1 MAHIDLSPANIL
13 EVGTAF
19 QKSKT
24 LLSAVSLE
32 LFSHLGD
39 DAMTGAEIGQRLGLH
54 PRAIYDFLDAL
65 VAMRFLEREGDGP
78 SGRYSNSVEAA
89 AFLDKKKPT
98 YVGGLLEMCDSRLY
112 RFWGDLTEGLTTGKP
127 QSELKVT
134 GKSFFE
140 ELYGDSARLEQFM
153 GAMVGLSAEPSQMLA
168 EQFDFSRYRTVCD
181 VGGATGQLCLALAS
195 RHPHLRCISY
205 DLPVVASIA
214 EQTIR
219 VAGLNDR
226 VSVASGDFFAEPLPR
241 ADVITMG
248 HILHDWNLDRKKQLI
263 KAAYDALP
271 DGGAFVIIEALI
283 DDARRENIFGLMMSL
298 SMLIESGDAF
308 DFTGSDFAAWCQAT
322 GFRDIE
328 IRPLAS
334 TNSVAIAYK

>member
-24 LLSAVSLE
+24 LLSAVSLD

-65 VAMRFLEREGDGP
+65 VALRFLEREGDGP
-78 SGRYSNSVEAA
+78 SGRYRNSAEAA

-98 YVGGLLEMCDSRLY
+98 YIGGLLEMCDSRLY
-112 RFWGDLTEGLTTGKP
+112 SFWGDLTEGLTTGKP

-140 ELYGDSARLEQFM
+140 ELYSDSARLEQFM

-205 DLPVVASIA
+205 DMPIVAPIA
-214 EQTIR
+214 EETIR
-219 VAGLNDR
+219 VAGLSDR

-248 HILHDWNLDRKKQLI
+248 HILHDWNLDQKKQLI

-308 DFTGSDFAAWCQAT
+308 DFTGSDFAAWCHET